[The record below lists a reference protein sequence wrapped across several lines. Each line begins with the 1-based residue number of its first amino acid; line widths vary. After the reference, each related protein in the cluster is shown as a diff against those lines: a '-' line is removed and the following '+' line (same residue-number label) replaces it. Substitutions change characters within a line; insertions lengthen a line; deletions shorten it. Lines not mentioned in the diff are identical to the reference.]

1 MKKDNLCE
9 EKDKYIPCFVFPSK
23 EVEERAFEVVRK
35 LYEKEKEGKRQN
47 GLLNRGCLILGHPLN
62 LLRLDF

>member
-23 EVEERAFEVVRK
+23 EVEKRAFEVVRK
-35 LYEKEKEGKRQN
+35 LYEKEKEGSVIIS
-47 GLLNRGCLILGHPLN
+47 ILQGK
-62 LLRLDF
+62 

>member
-35 LYEKEKEGKRQN
+35 LYEKEKEGSVIIS
-47 GLLNRGCLILGHPLN
+47 ILQGKW
-62 LLRLDF
+62 